1 MGNISI
7 LYWEPGSGGDFVHNL
22 LLTQSNEY
30 YGVIEKFNIDDHGRV
45 IPIVSSFFKET
56 FNHDSYE
63 WYLRLWT
70 VDNIK
75 MLSNLT
81 ECNPERTFVLPTHCF
96 EQLSFLKSQIPGVKT
111 IGITYPSNMFLLVL
125 KNWCKKVVPTDKK
138 LAEIYNQPL
147 HQYLRSKNVFGEYV
161 LSEQLKF
168 GLKIRTTIDDLFN
181 TAICLERL
189 YAGDL
194 SILRTLFQ
202 NSDHLDHMFNVWI
215 QKQSIIH
222 RYHNQLPDSLKLSL
236 GYNSVATKQ
245 GNLDVDLD
253 VFDNILINHFNHLT
267 PPKNFKTLQQAA
279 DFFK

>member
-30 YGVIEKFNIDDHGRV
+30 YGVIDKFDIDDHGRV
-45 IPIVSSFFKET
+45 MPKISSFFKEK
-56 FNHDSYE
+56 FDHISNE

-70 VDNIK
+70 VDDIK
-75 MLSNLT
+75 ALSALT
-81 ECNPERTFVLPTHCF
+81 KCNPERIFVLPTHCF
-96 EQLSFLKSQIPGVKT
+96 EQVSFLKSQIPSAKT

-125 KNWCKKVVPTDKK
+125 KNWCKKVAPTDKK

-168 GLKIRTTIDDLFN
+168 GSRIRTTVDDSFD
-181 TAICLERL
+181 TAICLEKL

-194 SILRTLFQ
+194 SSLKTLFQ
-202 NSDHLDHMFNVWI
+202 NSDHLDHMFDVWI
-215 QKQSIIH
+215 QKQNVIH
-222 RYHNQLPDSLKLSL
+222 QYHNQLPDSLKLSL
-236 GYNSVATKQ
+236 GYNSVATQ
-245 GNLDVDLD
+245 QINLDVDLD
-253 VFDNILINHFNHLT
+253 VFDNILINHFNQLN

-279 DFFK
+279 DFFR

>member
-45 IPIVSSFFKET
+45 VPNVSSFIKET
-56 FNHDSYE
+56 FDHDSDE
-63 WYLRLWT
+63 WYLRVWT
-70 VDNIK
+70 VDDIEA
-75 MLSNLT
+75 LSTLT
-81 ECNPERTFVLPTHCF
+81 KCNPNRTFVLPTHCF
-96 EQLSFLKSQIPGVKT
+96 EQVIFLKSQIPSAKT
-111 IGITYPSNMFLLVL
+111 IGITYPSNMFSLVL
-125 KNWCKKVVPTDKK
+125 KNWCRKCAATDKK

-168 GLKIRTTIDDLFN
+168 GSRIRTTVDDLFD
-181 TAICLERL
+181 TAICLEKL
-189 YAGDL
+189 YARDIFSL
-194 SILRTLFQ
+194 KTLFQ
-202 NSDHLDHMFNVWI
+202 NSDHLDHMFNAWI

-222 RYHNQLPDSLKLSL
+222 QYHNQLPDSLKLSL
-236 GYNSVATKQ
+236 GYNSVATQQ
-245 GNLDVDLD
+245 GSLDVGLD
-253 VFDNILINHFNHLT
+253 VFDNVLINHFNQLS

-279 DFFK
+279 DFFR